1 MVVGRP
7 ADAAAQTQR
16 IHAREGEGRLLK
28 RQGAERVSI
37 TTEGWAFRRAE
48 RPLPAP
54 VAPLPLR
61 EKGDREAV
69 VYFAAG
75 LDPAFPPRAVGRPVG
90 RPVRTE
96 V

>member
-1 MVVGRP
+1 MLR
-7 ADAAAQTQR
+7 
-16 IHAREGEGRLLK
+16 
-28 RQGAERVSI
+28 RQVAEKVST

-69 VYFAAG
+69 GEGLLCGGGRRRLSAAG
-75 LDPAFPPRAVGRPVG
+75 GPVRRPVG